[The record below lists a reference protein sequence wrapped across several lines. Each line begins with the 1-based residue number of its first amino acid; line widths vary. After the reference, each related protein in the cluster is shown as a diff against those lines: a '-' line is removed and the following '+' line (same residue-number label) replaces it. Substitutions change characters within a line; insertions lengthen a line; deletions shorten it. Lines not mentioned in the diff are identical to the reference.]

1 MIPVTREDIVDRIYE
16 ASVLP
21 DFWPEVLRDFAGAA
35 ESLEGVMVSVKGDEL
50 KWLTSSAT
58 ADTLVQENY
67 KHDGGMER
75 TRRLLV
81 RSHAG
86 FLTDRDLFTEEE
98 ILKSPV
104 YADYLIPNGF
114 GRGTATV
121 IHLPEMQNI
130 IFHAEGDYKQGP
142 YGTDTITRLDGLRPH
157 LARSAMLSARLSF
170 ERART
175 SVETLAGLGFA
186 ACAVRQNGSVLVGN
200 AQFERD
206 KSFWTTR
213 LSDRIALHDRNGD
226 RQLAD
231 SLAMILSDTGVR
243 SIPLRPRG
251 HDMPGVLH
259 IVPVRRAAHDLFNQA
274 AAILVLTQANR
285 APTTHTPLLQ
295 ALFDL
300 TATEADLAAR
310 IGSGQTVEQIAL
322 IGAKGVETVRSQ
334 LKSVLAKT
342 GCRRQADLARLLGQ
356 LVPAGM

>member
-1 MIPVTREDIVDRIYE
+1 MIPVPREDIVDRIYE

-21 DFWPEVLRDFAGAA
+21 DFWPDVLRDFAGAA
-35 ESLEGVMVSVKGDEL
+35 ESREGVMVSVKGDEL
-50 KWLTSSAT
+50 KWLTSSAS
-58 ADTLVQENY
+58 AEAMVQENY
-67 KHDGGMER
+67 RHEGGMER
-75 TRRLLV
+75 TRRLLA
-81 RSHAG
+81 RPHAG

-104 YADYLIPNGF
+104 YSDYLIPNGY

-121 IHLPEMQNI
+121 IHLPEMQDI
-130 IFHAEGDYKQGP
+130 IIHAEGDHRHGP
-142 YGTDTITRLDGLRPH
+142 YSGETIGRLDGLRPH

-175 SVETLAGLGFA
+175 SVETLGGLGFA

-200 AQFERD
+200 GKFERD
-206 KSFWTTR
+206 DSFWTTR
-213 LSDRIALHDRNGD
+213 RFDRIALHDRNGD
-226 RQLAD
+226 RQLVD
-231 SLAMILSDTGVR
+231 SLAMTMSDSGVR

-251 HDMPGVLH
+251 TGMPAVLH
-259 IVPVRRAAHDLFNQA
+259 VVPVRRAAHDLFNHA
-274 AAILVLTQANR
+274 AAILVLTQASQ
-285 APTTHTPLLQ
+285 APTTQTPLLQ
-295 ALFDL
+295 GLFDL

-322 IGAKGVETVRSQ
+322 MGAKGVETVRSQ